1 MVTATFRIVVYP
13 ERLDDVLRTVRPLIS
28 RMADQPGCMGLK
40 IYQDID
46 NANAVTLVEEWSSEV
61 DVKKHI
67 ASDDFRKILAVL
79 DLSREPPEVKFETVS
94 STGGMEFIEAVR
106 GK

>member
-13 ERLDDVLRTVRPLIS
+13 ERLDDVLRTVRPLVG
-28 RMADQPGCMGLK
+28 RMTDQPGCMGMK

-46 NANAVTLVEEWSSEV
+46 NANAVTLVEEWSSEA
-61 DVKKHI
+61 DAKKHI

-79 DLSREPPEVKFETVS
+79 DLSREPPEVKFGTVTN
-94 STGGMEFIEAVR
+94 TGGMEFIEAVR